1 MIDENQQ
8 FDRKSL
14 SFLKGRNTEW
24 DELAKDCVCFANS
37 IGGKILIG
45 IEDRE
50 TLPPANQKISDKTLP
65 EKIVKQI
72 NQRTINTGV
81 TASIITATN
90 HAQYIEVIILRSAQT
105 IASTTD
111 GRYYMRVSD
120 VCRPVPPDEMA
131 RLASDK
137 NAFIWEEQTT
147 KRVPNYRTDPLKKQ
161 QFINDIKSS
170 EKVSRFIKEK
180 TEDEILEY
188 YFFKK
193 NDYLT
198 NLGILWVGTRQ
209 DRASLLF
216 APSVQIIRYNE
227 KDEKVWKLALD
238 DFEDN
243 PKDLISK
250 IINDVPDWQE
260 STEIS
265 DGIFR
270 KNIPFIPIAVIRELV
285 ANALVHRTYSTR
297 GDIFINIFP
306 DRLEIHN
313 PGRLPYGV
321 TPQNILSQSIRR
333 NEHLSKVFY
342 ELKLMEREGS
352 GYDLIYEL
360 LLGNGKP
367 LPIVQE
373 GDDRVTVTIK
383 KQFISKEIVKLMD
396 KANQEY
402 QLKQKEII
410 ALGLIAQHNSLTA
423 IDLSSILNQKDET
436 GLRHWIGRLQD
447 IALINSRGKT
457 KGTEYFINP
466 DYLKRLNFKG
476 KTTLKTIESHRLQ
489 ELIHQDLSIYPE
501 SQIGDIHTRIGME
514 IPKRRLKTELDRLV
528 AIEKLIRDGDKR
540 WTKYSINKMML
551 NNK

>member
-1 MIDENQQ
+1 
-8 FDRKSL
+8 
-14 SFLKGRNTEW
+14 
-24 DELAKDCVCFANS
+24 
-37 IGGKILIG
+37 
-45 IEDRE
+45 
-50 TLPPANQKISDKTLP
+50 
-65 EKIVKQI
+65 
-72 NQRTINTGV
+72 
-81 TASIITATN
+81 
-90 HAQYIEVIILRSAQT
+90 
-105 IASTTD
+105 
-111 GRYYMRVSD
+111 
-120 VCRPVPPDEMA
+120 
-131 RLASDK
+131 
-137 NAFIWEEQTT
+137 
-147 KRVPNYRTDPLKKQ
+147 
-161 QFINDIKSS
+161 
-170 EKVSRFIKEK
+170 
-180 TEDEILEY
+180 
-188 YFFKK
+188 
-193 NDYLT
+193 
-198 NLGILWVGTRQ
+198 
-209 DRASLLF
+209 LLF
-216 APSVQIIRYNE
+216 PTSVQIIRYNE

-285 ANALVHRTYSTR
+285 ANALVHRTYSKR

-306 DRLEIHN
+306 DSIEIHN

-423 IDLSSILNQKDET
+423 IDLSNILNQKDEN
-436 GLRHWIGRLQD
+436 GLRHWTGRLQD
-447 IALINSRGKT
+447 IGLINSKGKT
-457 KGTEYFINP
+457 KGTEYFSNP

-476 KTTLKTIESHRLQ
+476 KTTLKKIEAHSLQ
-489 ELIHQDLSIYPE
+489 ELIYQDLLIYPG
-501 SQIGDIHTRIGME
+501 S
-514 IPKRRLKTELDRLV
+514 
-528 AIEKLIRDGDKR
+528 
-540 WTKYSINKMML
+540 
-551 NNK
+551 

>member
-1 MIDENQQ
+1 MIDENQK

-37 IGGKILIG
+37 LGGKILIG
-45 IEDRE
+45 IEDKE
-50 TLPPANQKISDKTLP
+50 TLPPANQKINDKTLP
-65 EKIVKQI
+65 EKIIKQI

-81 TASIITATN
+81 SASIVTATN
-90 HAQYIEVIILRSAQT
+90 KAQYIEVIVFRSAQT

-147 KRVPNYRTDPLKKQ
+147 KRVHYPKSDIQKRK
-161 QFINDIKSS
+161 QFIIDIKGSN
-170 EKVSRFIKEK
+170 KVSSFIKDK
-180 TEDEILEY
+180 TDDEILEY
-188 YFFKK
+188 YFLKK
-193 NDYLT
+193 GEFLT
-198 NLGILWVGTRQ
+198 NLGILWIGARQ

-216 APSVQIIRYNE
+216 PPAVQIIRYNE
-227 KDEKVWKLALD
+227 KDEKVWKLTLD
-238 DFEDN
+238 NFEEN
-243 PKDLISK
+243 PKELLSK
-250 IINDVPDWQE
+250 IINEVPDWQE

-270 KNIPFIPIAVIRELV
+270 KNIPFVPIPVIRELV

-306 DRLEIHN
+306 DRIEIHN

-321 TPQNILSQSIRR
+321 TPQNILSQSVRR

-342 ELKLMEREGS
+342 ELNLMEREGS

-360 LLGNGKP
+360 LLGSGKP

-373 GDDRVTVTIK
+373 GDDRVTVIIK

-410 ALGLIAQHNSLTA
+410 ALGLIAQHHTLTA
-423 IDLSSILNQKDET
+423 IDLSNILNQKDEN
-436 GLRHWIGRLQD
+436 GLRHWIGRLQE
-447 IALINSRGKT
+447 IGLINSKGKT

-476 KTTLKTIESHRLQ
+476 KTTLKKIESHRLQ
-489 ELIHQDLSIYPE
+489 ELIYQDLLIYPD
-501 SQIGDIHTRIGME
+501 SQIGDIHTRIGVE
-514 IPKRRLKTELDRLV
+514 IPKRKLKSALDNMVADKRLNK
-528 AIEKLIRDGDKR
+528 DGDKR
-540 WTKYSINKMML
+540 WTNYSINKNML
-551 NNK
+551 NK